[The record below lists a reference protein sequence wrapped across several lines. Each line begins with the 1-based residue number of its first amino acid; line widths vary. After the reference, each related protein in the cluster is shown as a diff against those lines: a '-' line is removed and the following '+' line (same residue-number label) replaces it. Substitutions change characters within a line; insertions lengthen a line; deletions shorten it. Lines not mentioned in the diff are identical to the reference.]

1 MIIFELLNFMSQ
13 LGSSIDWFYQ
23 EKIVGAFGYEL
34 RDTGTYGFKLP
45 ANQIIPTGV
54 ELWAA
59 CKSFTKSYFW
69 SLNLLSFVFLK
80 FRFWK

>member
-1 MIIFELLNFMSQ
+1 MQAQIKSKYGLNYDNIRAIELYVTT
-13 LGSSIDWFYQ
+13 GSSIDWFYQ

-59 CKSFTKSYFW
+59 CKSFTKAISG
-69 SLNLLSFVFLK
+69 L
-80 FRFWK
+80 